1 MNGTADHGVRVLSL
15 FSGSLASQVATELV
29 ARLPEVEEVCLL
41 HFRGPLFEELDH
53 FRETLKLDWANMKY
67 RTQSLKR
74 EVRQLVSSPAGEP
87 FSIARTCFNCRSLLL
102 ARGVRYMERIGAQ
115 FLVTGE
121 LAGEH
126 DLSAADLAQITE
138 RLGASG
144 RVFRPF
150 SAKLLPPL
158 DPDVQRIIGGNSSF
172 AWTSED
178 GESLD
183 SLAREMGIFPA
194 NNAPCRTR
202 CKLMRPG
209 FGERLTHLFR
219 EEGFTLNGLKL
230 LDFDLYYKL
239 PPDVKIVLAVSE
251 DEKRALQNLFFP
263 NDLRVYLASCKG
275 PMALVRTPWDQKP
288 EDEVA
293 RIIEVAARI
302 TATHGDIGQRASVVA
317 KYRFENEDET
327 SQLTVQ
333 PFETREEIAAHC
345 VGVQI

>member
-1 MNGTADHGVRVLSL
+1 VNGTTDHGVRVLSL
-15 FSGSLASQVATELV
+15 FSGSMASQVATELV
-29 ARLPEVEEVCLL
+29 ARLPQVEEVCLL

-53 FRETLKLDWANMKY
+53 FRETLKLDWAEMKY

-87 FSIARTCFNCRSLLL
+87 FSIAQTCFSCRSLLL

-121 LAGEH
+121 LVGEH
-126 DLSAADLAQITE
+126 GLTADNLASISE
-138 RLGASG
+138 RLGATG
-144 RVFRPF
+144 RIFRPL
-150 SAKLLPPL
+150 SAGLLPPL
-158 DPDVQRIIGGNSSF
+158 DPDVRSVVGDGISF
-172 AWTSED
+172 AWTNED
-178 GESLD
+178 TDSLESL
-183 SLAREMGIFPA
+183 AGEMGICLA
-194 NNAPCRTR
+194 SDAPCRSR

-209 FGERLTHLFR
+209 FGERLTNLFR

-230 LDFDLYYKL
+230 LDFELYYKL
-239 PPDVKIVLAVSE
+239 PPNVKIVLAVSE

-275 PMALVRTPWDQKP
+275 PMALVRTPWSEKTD
-288 EDEVA
+288 DEIVQ
-293 RIIEVAARI
+293 IIEVAARI
-302 TATHGDIGQRASVVA
+302 TATHGDVGQRASVVA

-333 PFETREEIAAHC
+333 PFETPAEIARHC
-345 VGVQI
+345 VGVQC

>member
-1 MNGTADHGVRVLSL
+1 MNEPVDHGVRVLSL

-29 ARLPEVEEVCLL
+29 ARLPQVEEVCLL

-74 EVRQLVSSPAGEP
+74 EVRQLVSTPTGEP
-87 FSIARTCFNCRSLLL
+87 FSIARTCFSCRSLLL
-102 ARGVRYMERIGAQ
+102 TRGVRYMERIGAQ

-121 LAGEH
+121 VAGEH
-126 DLSAADLAQITE
+126 GLSVDDLALIAA

-144 RVFRPF
+144 RIFRPL

-158 DPDVQRIIGGNSSF
+158 DPDVQGVIGSETSF
-172 AWTSED
+172 AWTAED
-178 GESLD
+178 ADALESL
-183 SLAREMGIFPA
+183 ANEMGIYTA
-194 NNAPCRTR
+194 SGAPCRTR

-209 FGERLTHLFR
+209 FGERLTNLFR

-239 PPDVKIVLAVSE
+239 PPDVKIVLAISE
-251 DEKRALQNLFFP
+251 EEKRALQNLFFP
-263 NDLRVYLASCKG
+263 NDLRVYLASCQG
-275 PMALVRTPWDQKP
+275 PMALVRTAWEEKSGN
-288 EDEVA
+288 EVA

-302 TATHGDIGQRASVVA
+302 AATHGDVGQRASIVA

-333 PFETREEIAAHC
+333 PFETPAEIARHC
-345 VGVQI
+345 IGVQC

>member
-1 MNGTADHGVRVLSL
+1 MNGTTDHGVRVLSL

-29 ARLPEVEEVCLL
+29 ARLPGVEEVCLL

-87 FSIARTCFNCRSLLL
+87 FSIAQTCLSCRSLLL
-102 ARGVRYMERIGAQ
+102 TRGVRYMERIGAR

-126 DLSAADLAQITE
+126 GLSADDLAAIAG

-144 RVFRPF
+144 RIFRPL

-158 DPDVQRIIGGNSSF
+158 DPDIRSIIGDGISF
-172 AWTSED
+172 AWTHED
-178 GESLD
+178 TAALD
-183 SLAREMGIFPA
+183 ALAGEMGIFPTRD
-194 NNAPCRTR
+194 APCRKR

-209 FGERLTHLFR
+209 FGERLTNLFR

-239 PPDVKIVLAVSE
+239 PPDVKIVLAVSDE
-251 DEKRALQNLFFP
+251 EKRALQNLFFP
-263 NDLRVYLASCKG
+263 NDLRVYLASCQG
-275 PMALVRTPWDQKP
+275 PMALVRTAWDEKSS
-288 EDEVA
+288 DEVA

-302 TATHGDIGQRASVVA
+302 AATHGDVGQRASIVA

-333 PFETREEIAAHC
+333 PFGTPEEIAQHC
-345 VGVQI
+345 VGVQC